1 MACCLNYIESVWHLY
16 QMMLSPYEAGD
27 YTTFLRARYLRFV
40 NVALFFVVPVIIV
53 DNLLFLEGWH
63 LELLLPLGMLF
74 VISALNLVLLS
85 RGKLVLAAHT
95 LFWSFMAGVWAIMFT
110 DQSTALVRTNTI
122 VFAFAVLSMLPLLI
136 QEKRWLILIYIAM
149 NIGVF
154 VGFALID
161 SLNQDITPLEL
172 RDYLLDT
179 IISFVF
185 VGIAAFGIFTVSQ
198 KALQRTQRDIREL
211 DKTRHLLNRIVN
223 AMPSA
228 VLAVD
233 ENARVTS
240 WNEMAAV
247 LSGTTSDVA
256 IDSNVFE
263 IFPLLESRRRRI
275 SDVISGASAFEEK
288 KVLLEKDVLGRMFDL
303 SVYPLEPRARGGA
316 VIRLDDVT
324 SQVAFEYMMVHSE
337 KMLSVGGLAAG
348 MAHEINN
355 PLGGIL
361 QSIQVIDQRL
371 NPELA
376 KNSEAAAAA
385 GTSMDSIRKY
395 LADRGIFSTLANID
409 KSGKS
414 AARIVA
420 SMLSFSRKGSG
431 AKVLC
436 NLPELLN
443 EVIEIAGSDYNLKK
457 KYDFRKINFVK
468 EFDAN
473 LPSVSCEPDKI
484 QQVLLNILRN
494 GAQAMMYNDNIDVP
508 PTFRVK
514 MFRRGNMVCIEI
526 ADNGPGMDRE
536 TCRRVFEPFFTTKE
550 VGQGTGL
557 GLSVSYF
564 IITESHKGT
573 LEVDSTLGQGTTF
586 TIGIPWHTTDPPGE
600 GAMPSNGGIR

>member
-1 MACCLNYIESVWHLY
+1 MECGLDYIESVWQLY

-27 YTTFLRARYLRFV
+27 HTTFLRARYLRFV
-40 NVALFFVVPVIIV
+40 NVALFFVVPVIV
-53 DNLLFLEGWH
+53 VGNLLFLEGWH
-63 LELLLPLGMLF
+63 LELLLPLGMLS
-74 VISALNLVLLS
+74 VISALNLILLS

-95 LFWSFMAGVWAIMFT
+95 LFWSFMAGVWAIMFS
-110 DQSTALVRTNTI
+110 DQSTALIRTNTI

-136 QEKRWLILIYIAM
+136 QQKRWLILIYVAVNIA
-149 NIGVF
+149 IF
-154 VGFALID
+154 VGFALMD
-161 SLNQDITPLEL
+161 SLNSDITPLEL
-172 RDYLLDT
+172 HDYLLDT
-179 IISFVF
+179 IVSFVF

-198 KALQRTQRDIREL
+198 KALQRTQQDIREL

-228 VLAVD
+228 VLSVD

-263 IFPLLESRRRRI
+263 VFPLLESRQRRI
-275 SDVISGASAFEEK
+275 SDVISGANAFEEK
-288 KVLLEKDVLGRMFDL
+288 KVMLEKDVLGRMFDI
-303 SVYPLEPRARGGA
+303 SVYPLEPSARGGA

-324 SQVAFEYMMVHSE
+324 SQVAFEYMIVHSE

-361 QSIQVIDQRL
+361 QGIQVIDQRL
-371 NPELA
+371 NPELE

-385 GTSMDSIRKY
+385 GTSMGAIRKY
-395 LADRGIFSTLANID
+395 LADRGILSTLANME

-443 EVIEIAGSDYNLKK
+443 EVIEIASSDYNLKK
-457 KYDFRKINFVK
+457 NYDFRKISFVK
-468 EFDAN
+468 EIDVH
-473 LPSVSCEPDKI
+473 LPSAPCEPDKI

-494 GAQAMMYNDNIDVP
+494 GAQAMMYNDSIDAP
-508 PTFRVK
+508 ATFRVK
-514 MFRRGNMVCIEI
+514 MFRRVNMACIAI
-526 ADNGPGMDRE
+526 ADNGPGMDPE

-573 LEVDSTLGQGTTF
+573 LEVESTLGKGTTF
-586 TIGIPWHTTDPPGE
+586 TIGIPLSATDTPAE
-600 GAMPSNGGIR
+600 SELPSNGGIR